1 MKESNEIGAGLSWPF
16 FLILSSIISCLN
28 LDRVSQQPHFDI
40 FGQMLLCG
48 PVVLSVVGC

>member
-1 MKESNEIGAGLSWPF
+1 MKWELVCLGLFFF
-16 FLILSSIISCLN
+16 FLILFIISCLN

-48 PVVLSVVGC
+48 AVVLSVVGC